1 MNYNNHDIITT
12 NIAQKYHFI
21 KFNNP
26 LFLEIKLNTLKQIKI
41 EHKQQH
47 NTFFSIFIV
56 KLKDKIINIKFFC
69 SILQKSE

>member
-47 NTFFSIFIV
+47 NTFF
-56 KLKDKIINIKFFC
+56 
-69 SILQKSE
+69 